1 MSETTANSSK
11 PQGPAFFAPVARLW
25 GRVSASI
32 IPFLAVFTALLA
44 GIPLIVITI
53 VGSGDNNIS
62 EGLSVSGKAYA
73 ALIEGSTGLALND
86 IASLDDFA
94 EIQQYAAT
102 NELTSDRISRQARP
116 FELLADI
123 GIANMESYLPILE
136 QHPEWIEEDYDE
148 FAERI
153 PTIQTIGVE
162 ALTEVQTT
170 LNALENDGFE
180 RGDIRDLAELFA
192 VDATVDDETIT
203 TATNLWPELAEMS
216 DDVRSQT
223 FDHLQMIDTY
233 GDVTLQ
239 RNYEVL
245 QTLQA
250 ADIDAT
256 GEDANLIVDIAQGPA
271 RRVIEAVPTLETLR
285 ESGLE
290 DAAALGEDFRLIGA
304 LYEAGLLTNEDV
316 NQALVDELPAILDE
330 NLIVRLP
337 TSSSPGSQ
345 LAIDPGQRSNLI
357 GTIHGDQNTIS
368 YLNLSSRALL
378 FYPSQL
384 ERTIVKAMPYI
395 IAGLAVGMAFKGGL
409 FNIGVEGQL
418 HIGAI
423 TAAWAGFGW
432 TMDAGSILPL
442 FAAIAIIVAIFLF
455 WRRRRRYGKPTDDR
469 QTWVIAVA
477 IAVGVVIWLV
487 LGLSVNAAF
496 LHLPLVILMGIAG
509 GFLWGAIPGLLKA
522 FTGAH
527 EVITTIMLNFIGLLV
542 VDWLIKSQDPIL
554 LGNPGATKP
563 ETPEI
568 LPTGFLPYF
577 NEITVPMVIV
587 AAVTML
593 LLNLFIH
600 RANLNARNIRKTLL
614 IAATTFLG
622 GWFLISITV
631 NGELHFGIVLTLIAI
646 WLVDWFLEQ
655 TTPGFELKMV
665 GTNQDA
671 ARYAGAN
678 VPWNIFLA
686 MALAGGLA
694 GLAGAVEMAGNTH
707 HMEPALFANIG
718 FDAIAVALLART
730 NPRNTLWA
738 GLLWGGLLS
747 GAALMQSRADISVDL
762 ILIVQAL
769 IIMFIA
775 ADQIIRYLYR
785 IPEGHADTRITLT
798 TSWGG

>member
-1 MSETTANSSK
+1 MSETSVNSR
-11 PQGPAFFAPVARLW
+11 PQGPTFLAPFAHFW
-25 GRVSASI
+25 GRISASI

-53 VGSGDNNIS
+53 VGSSNDGIA
-62 EGLSVSGKAYA
+62 EGLAVSGKAYA
-73 ALIEGSTGLALND
+73 ALIEGSTGLAIND
-86 IASLDDFA
+86 VASMDDFA
-94 EIQQYAAT
+94 EIQQFAAT
-102 NELTSDRISRQARP
+102 HEITSDRISRQARP
-116 FELLADI
+116 FELLAGI
-123 GIANMESYLPILE
+123 GVENLESYLPILE
-136 QHPEWIEEDYDE
+136 QHPEWTEEDYDD

-153 PTIQTIGVE
+153 PLIQAIGIGT
-162 ALTEVQTT
+162 LTDVQAT
-170 LNALENDGFE
+170 LDTLENAGFE
-180 RGDIRDLAELFA
+180 RGDIRDLSKLFA
-192 VDATVDDETIT
+192 VDAAVDIEAAI
-203 TATNLWPELAEMS
+203 ALWPAISEMS
-216 DDVRSQT
+216 DEQRSQT
-223 FDHLQMIDTY
+223 FEHLTLIDEY
-233 GDVTLQ
+233 GDVSLR
-239 RNYEVL
+239 RNYE
-245 QTLQA
+245 TLQ
-250 ADIDAT
+250 ILQ
-256 GEDANLIVDIAQGPA
+256 DANVNATSQEADLIVEIAAGPA
-271 RRVIEAVPTLETLR
+271 RRVMEAVPTLETLYA
-285 ESGLE
+285 SGLE
-290 DAAALGEDFRLIGA
+290 DPAALGEDFRLIGT
-304 LYEAGLLTNEDV
+304 LYEAGLITNEDV
-316 NQALVDELPAILDE
+316 NQAIVEELPTVLQE

-337 TSSSPGSQ
+337 TSSNPGSQ

-357 GTIHGDQNTIS
+357 GTIHSDQNTIS
-368 YLNLSSRALL
+368 YLNLGNSALL
-378 FYPSQL
+378 FYPGQL

-395 IAGLAVGMAFKGGL
+395 IAGLAVGLAFKGGL

-432 TMDAGSILPL
+432 TMEAGSILPL
-442 FAAIAIIVAIFLF
+442 FAVIAIIVILLFL
-455 WRRRRRYGKPTDDR
+455 WRRSKRHNKSTADR
-469 QTWVIAVA
+469 QTWIVAAA
-477 IAVGVVIWLV
+477 IAAGTVIWLF
-487 LGLSVNAAF
+487 LGLSVNAAI

-509 GFLWGAIPGLLKA
+509 GFVWGAIPGLLKA

-542 VDWLIKSQDPIL
+542 VDWLIKSQNPVL

-563 ETPEI
+563 ETPEV

-577 NEITVPMVIV
+577 NEVTIPMIVI

-593 LLNLFIH
+593 LFNLFIH
-600 RANLNARNIRKTLL
+600 RKNLNTHAIRRTVLVTV
-614 IAATTFLG
+614 TTFLG
-622 GWFLISITV
+622 GWFLLSITV

-646 WLVDWFLEQ
+646 WLVDWFLER

-665 GTNQDA
+665 GTNQNA

-707 HMEPALFANIG
+707 HMEPNLFANIG

-785 IPEGHADTRITLT
+785 IPKGTEDDRITLT
-798 TSWGG
+798 TSWGS

>member
-1 MSETTANSSK
+1 MSETTTNNR
-11 PQGPAFFAPVARLW
+11 PQGPAFFAPVAHLW
-25 GRVSASI
+25 GRISASI

-53 VGSGDNNIS
+53 IGSSDSNIS
-62 EGLSVSGKAYA
+62 DGLAISGKAYA
-73 ALIEGSTGLALND
+73 ALIEGSTGLAIND
-86 IASLDDFA
+86 IASMDDFA

-102 NELTSDRISRQARP
+102 HEITSDRISRQGRP
-116 FELLADI
+116 FELLAGI
-123 GIANMESYLPILE
+123 GIENLEAYIPILE
-136 QHPEWIEEDYDE
+136 QHPEWVEEDYDE

-153 PTIQTIGVE
+153 PTIQAMGTE

-170 LNALENDGFE
+170 LDALENDGFE
-180 RGDIRDLAELFA
+180 RGDIRDLADLFA
-192 VDATVDDETIT
+192 IDATVDDETID
-203 TATNLWPELAEMS
+203 TAIGLWPALADMS
-216 DDVRSQT
+216 DDMRSQT

-233 GDVTLQ
+233 GDVSLR
-239 RNYEVL
+239 RNYEAL

-250 ADIDAT
+250 ANVDAT
-256 GEDANLIVDIAQGPA
+256 SEEANLIVEIAQGPA
-271 RRVIEAVPTLETLR
+271 RRIIEAVPTLETLR
-285 ESGLE
+285 ASGLE
-290 DAAALGEDFRLIGA
+290 DAAALGEDFRLIGT
-304 LYEAGLLTNEDV
+304 LYEAGLLTNENV
-316 NQALVDELPAILDE
+316 NQALIEELPAVLDE
-330 NLIVRLP
+330 NMIVRLP
-337 TSSSPGSQ
+337 TSSNPGSQ
-345 LAIDPGQRSNLI
+345 IAVDPGQRTNLI
-357 GTIHGDQNTIS
+357 GTIRSEQNTIS
-368 YLNLSSRALL
+368 YLNLGGKALL
-378 FYPSQL
+378 FYPGQL

-395 IAGLAVGMAFKGGL
+395 IAGLAVGLAFKGGL

-423 TAAWAGFGW
+423 AAAWVGFGW

-442 FAAIAIIVAIFLF
+442 FVGIALIAIIFFL
-455 WRRRRRYGKPTDDR
+455 WRRSRHHGKLTDDR
-469 QTWVIAVA
+469 QTWIIAA
-477 IAVGVVIWLV
+477 SIAGGMIIWLI
-487 LGLSVNAAF
+487 LGLSVNPVF

-509 GFLWGAIPGLLKA
+509 GFVWGAIPGLLKA

-542 VDWLIKSQDPIL
+542 VDWLIKSQDPVL
-554 LGNPGATKP
+554 LGNPNATKP

-568 LPTGFLPYF
+568 LPTGFLPHF
-577 NEITVPMVIV
+577 NEITLTMIII

-600 RANLNARNIRKTLL
+600 RKNLSARNIRHILL

-646 WLVDWFLEQ
+646 WLVDWFLER

-665 GTNQDA
+665 GTNPNA

-730 NPRNTLWA
+730 NPRNMLWA

-785 IPEGHADTRITLT
+785 IPEGDADERITLT
-798 TSWGG
+798 TSWGS